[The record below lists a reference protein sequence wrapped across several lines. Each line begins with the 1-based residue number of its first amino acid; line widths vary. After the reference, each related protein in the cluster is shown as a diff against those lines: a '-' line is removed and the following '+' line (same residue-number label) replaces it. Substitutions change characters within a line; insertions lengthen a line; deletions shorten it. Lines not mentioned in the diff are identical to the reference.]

1 MKIEV
6 ELDVF
11 SGKPNPRWTLD
22 QKRADEVLNALKAE
36 SPTTVPATAPA
47 RLGYRGFILHI
58 EGGDALTSP
67 EVRIFGSLATVG
79 SGKSQRH
86 LVVPTVEK
94 LLLESAEAAGHKGL
108 FAAFRSKASRQ

>member
-11 SGKPNPRWTLD
+11 SGRPNPRWTLD
-22 QKRADEVLNALKAE
+22 DEHAKTVLAALKAE
-36 SPTTVPATAPA
+36 NPTTVPATAPA

-58 EGGDALTSP
+58 QGGDALTSP
-67 EVRIFGSLATVG
+67 EVRIFGSVATVG

-94 LLLESAEAAGHKGL
+94 LLLESAEAAGHKSVL
-108 FAAFRSKASRQ
+108 DAFRPKASQ